1 MHETKRVS
9 SCFIWFRNKNGF
21 ILFHPPCTTQNRFH
35 LVPSLLRETHLTFC
49 TFPSGSQTISGS
61 ECLRACFLRAAGA
74 GCRCTT
80 ASVRTTV
87 GASSASCGTA
97 NADERVRRG
106 DFWRRSED
114 GGSLSRRG
122 ESLIRE
128 EHCELQREQQ
138 GLDLSCNRG
147 RGGKWE
153 GEEGGARAPLVL
165 QQGRGGGSGRR
176 KREEHGLDL
185 SCNRE
190 GGGKWKEEEGGTRAW
205 LVLEQGRRKW
215 KGEEGGTG
223 AGLVLEQGRRGKRE
237 EEEGGTRA
245 RLVLEQ
251 GRNRERG
258 ELSTG
263 SSTDTSLYRW
273 LFWGPFWGEL
283 RAHIPA
289 RARWSRHADMCTVR
303 CPSAVRRA
311 SDSSTRSCACSC
323 ERSRATAA
331 AHGSPA
337 SNALV
342 SPASYTQNTSRF
354 KVYFLNLN
362 FKKLKKNYY
371 KNKNK

>member
-9 SCFIWFRNKNGF
+9 SGFILYARNKNGF
-21 ILFHPPCTTQNRFH
+21 ILFHPPYTTQNRFH

-49 TFPSGSQTISGS
+49 TLPSGSQTISGS

-106 DFWRRSED
+106 DFWRRSDD

-153 GEEGGARAPLVL
+153 GEEGGARARLVL
-165 QQGRGGGSGRR
+165 QQGRGEVGGGRGSSRGSTCPATGEEGGSGRR

-185 SCNRE
+185 SCNR
-190 GGGKWKEEEGGTRAW
+190 GRGGKWEEEEGGARAR
-205 LVLEQGRRKW
+205 LVLEQGRGKW
-215 KGEEGGTG
+215 KG
-223 AGLVLEQGRRGKRE
+223 
-237 EEEGGTRA
+237 EEGGTRA

-273 LFWGPFWGEL
+273 LFWGAFWGEL

-323 ERSRATAA
+323 ARSRATAA

-354 KVYFLNLN
+354 KVYFFNLN
-362 FKKLKKNYY
+362 FKKVRKKIII
-371 KNKNK
+371 KM